1 MVQSLEEYDGK
12 PKLEMFEDDA
22 GFETVAKEVDFN
34 NDAIVLQ
41 KAALD
46 IAKDVETM
54 TWEMQSKSLGEATSE
69 ILKKM
74 TAYVAFRNNE
84 VQQVSKKVFSEPK
97 MAGRKC

>member
-1 MVQSLEEYDGK
+1 MEN

-34 NDAIVLQ
+34 NDAIALQ

-46 IAKDVETM
+46 VAKDVETM
-54 TWEMQSKSLGEATSE
+54 DLGDAKQEFKGEATSE
-69 ILKKM
+69 ILKKQ

-84 VQQVSKKVFSEPK
+84 AQQVSKKCLVSLKCPK
-97 MAGRKC
+97 KC